1 MGLPDDYQLPTNYRD
16 AYHLAGDGVVVPVV
30 RHIADHILE
39 PILAA
44 GRPIAREA
52 A

>member
-1 MGLPDDYQLPTNYRD
+1 MGLPDDYQLPGNYRD

-30 RHIADHILE
+30 RHIAAHILE
-39 PILAA
+39 PLGA
-44 GRPIAREA
+44 GSHPIAREA